1 MPAMVLERLKLRHF
15 RNYTSAELELFPGKN
30 VLSGDNG
37 QGKTNVL
44 EAVYLCGT
52 GSSYRTARDADLITW
67 GESGFY
73 AACRFI
79 RRREPLFV
87 EVGCTREAGKTIK
100 INGVPHEAS
109 VENICAA
116 NVVVFGPDDLR
127 MIKGGP
133 VERRRFLDTEIGAV
147 SEVYRRDL
155 SAYRRILAQ
164 RNAFLKDKRYDS
176 MPAARRDPAL
186 DVWDEQLAAA
196 GARVMVK
203 RAEAIKKLSILAKV
217 AHRHISPDGTLE
229 MVYRPSFYVS
239 MGAVGKTR
247 GDDGET
253 LRKWEEAFRRELE
266 KVRPEEL
273 MRGVT
278 LVGPHRDEVSF
289 IVDGVDMRVFG
300 SQGQQRSVLLAVRL
314 GELEFVKSEVGEDAI
329 LLLDDVSS
337 ELDPGKRARL
347 WEYLNDR
354 VQTIITTTDD
364 RLLGDTGGPVK
375 RFRVQAGRVE
385 EVR

>member
-1 MPAMVLERLKLRHF
+1 MVLEKLKLRHF
-15 RNYTSAELELFPGKN
+15 RNYASAELEPVPGKN
-30 VLSGDNG
+30 VITGDNG
-37 QGKTNVL
+37 QGKTNIL

-52 GSSYRTARDADLITW
+52 GSSYRTSRDADLISW

-79 RRREPLFV
+79 RRREPLLV
-87 EVGCTREAGKTIK
+87 EVGCTREAGKTVK
-100 INGVPHEAS
+100 LNGVPHDAS
-109 VENICAA
+109 VENVCAA

-147 SEVYRRDL
+147 SDAYRRHL

-164 RNAFLKDKRYDS
+164 RNAFLKEARYDS
-176 MPAARRDPAL
+176 LPPARRDCAL

-196 GARVMVK
+196 GARVMLK
-203 RAEAIKKLSILAKV
+203 RAEAIRRLSILAKV
-217 AHRHISPDGTLE
+217 THRHISPDGAFE
-229 MVYRPSFYVS
+229 MVYRPSFHAS
-239 MGAVGKTR
+239 MAPLATMR

-253 LRKWEEAFRRELE
+253 LRKLEEAFRRELQ
-266 KVRPEEL
+266 KARPEEL
-273 MRGVT
+273 MRSVT

-289 IVDGVDMRVFG
+289 LVDGVDMRVFG
-300 SQGQQRSVLLAVRL
+300 SQGQQRSVLLALRL
-314 GELEFVKSEVGEDAI
+314 GELEFVKSEVGEEAI

-354 VQTIITTTDD
+354 VQTIITTTDE
-364 RLLGDTGGPVK
+364 RLLGETGGPVK
-375 RFRVQAGRVE
+375 RFRVNAGRVE
-385 EVR
+385 EVN

>member
-1 MPAMVLERLKLRHF
+1 MVLERLKLRHF
-15 RNYTSAELELFPGKN
+15 RNYASAELELFPGKN

-67 GESGFY
+67 GERGFY

-79 RRREPLFV
+79 RRREPLLV
-87 EVGCTREAGKTIK
+87 EIGCTREAGKTIK
-100 INGVPHEAS
+100 INDVPREAS

-164 RNAFLKDKRYDS
+164 RNALLKDRRYDS
-176 MPAARRDPAL
+176 MAARRDPAL
-186 DVWDEQLAAA
+186 EVWDEQLAAA
-196 GARVMVK
+196 GARVMIK
-203 RAEAIKKLSILAKV
+203 RAEAIKKLSVLAKV

-229 MVYRPSFYVS
+229 MVYRPSFHVS
-239 MGAVGKTR
+239 MGTLGKTQ
-247 GDDGET
+247 GGDGET
-253 LRKWEEAFRRELE
+253 LRKWEDAFRRELE
-266 KVRPEEL
+266 KVRPEEI

-278 LVGPHRDEVSF
+278 LVGPHRDELSF

-300 SQGQQRSVLLAVRL
+300 SQGQQRAVLLAVRL
-314 GELEFVKSEVGEDAI
+314 GELEFVRSEVGEDAI

-337 ELDPGKRARL
+337 ELDPRKRARL

-354 VQTIITTTDD
+354 VQTIITTTDE
-364 RLLGDTGGPVK
+364 RLLGDTGGAAK

>member
-1 MPAMVLERLKLRHF
+1 MVLERLKLRHF
-15 RNYTSAELELFPGKN
+15 RNYASAELELFPGKN

-44 EAVYLCGT
+44 EAVYLCGS

-67 GESGFY
+67 GERGFY

-79 RRREPLFV
+79 RRREPLLV
-87 EVGCTREAGKTIK
+87 EIGCTREAGKTIK
-100 INGVPHEAS
+100 INDVPREAS

-164 RNAFLKDKRYDS
+164 RNAFLKDRRYDS
-176 MPAARRDPAL
+176 MAARRDPAL
-186 DVWDEQLAAA
+186 EVWDEQLAAA
-196 GARVMVK
+196 GARVMIK
-203 RAEAIKKLSILAKV
+203 RAEAIKKLSVLAKV

-229 MVYRPSFYVS
+229 MVYRPSFHVS
-239 MGAVGKTR
+239 MGTLGKTQ
-247 GDDGET
+247 GGDGET
-253 LRKWEEAFRRELE
+253 LRKWEDAFRRELE
-266 KVRPEEL
+266 KVRPEEI

-278 LVGPHRDEVSF
+278 LVGPHRDELSF

-300 SQGQQRSVLLAVRL
+300 SQGQQRAVLLAVRL
-314 GELEFVKSEVGEDAI
+314 GELEFVRSEVGEDAI

-337 ELDPGKRARL
+337 ELDPRKRARL

-354 VQTIITTTDD
+354 VQTIITTTDE
-364 RLLGDTGGPVK
+364 RLLGDTGGAAK